1 MLLKNTIGRR
11 LANFHDTVSLQKEL
25 LIRVK
30 SEMHYVSHIFSFAV
44 NELSYFWGIKKS

>member
-25 LIRVK
+25 IRVK
-30 SEMHYVSHIFSFAV
+30 SEMHYVSHIFSFAE
-44 NELSYFWGIKKS
+44 NELSYFWAIKKS